1 MHILDLTFFLVY
13 FLALV
18 HYTVRPPV
26 ESAEPTKT
34 LLPGLREA
42 FIIVYA
48 SSQLCKRWE
57 ITIVPSILT
66 LLAFL
71 SCLPSIPRP
80 QDGAYSVLLLAVS
93 LQLLQLHLPR
103 SPSPLLLLPFDF
115 ALPLA
120 TLVQHGIFKIFLPV
134 ITFFLPAL
142 LLAFFLL
149 STSLSDVLL
158 HLTFTIAA
166 GPSPLEAR
174 TAYLAL
180 LAVLFILLLCSL
192 MMLILVYPY
201 LSSQDPPP
209 GRWDRFSRSIGS
221 GARGAMVSVIATY
234 TRPTYFPPPLNL
246 LQFALVSIPS
256 WIFRM
261 LGRERWQAQI
271 NSVEEILWLV
281 FVTPLVVVLSGIY
294 LWGYMS

>member
-142 LLAFFLL
+142 LLAFFLTFNVTIGCPPASNIHNRCWPL
-149 STSLSDVLL
+149 S
-158 HLTFTIAA
+158 
-166 GPSPLEAR
+166 
-174 TAYLAL
+174 
-180 LAVLFILLLCSL
+180 
-192 MMLILVYPY
+192 
-201 LSSQDPPP
+201 
-209 GRWDRFSRSIGS
+209 
-221 GARGAMVSVIATY
+221 ARGANCVPGLTGGSVH
-234 TRPTYFPPPLNL
+234 
-246 LQFALVSIPS
+246 
-256 WIFRM
+256 
-261 LGRERWQAQI
+261 
-271 NSVEEILWLV
+271 
-281 FVTPLVVVLSGIY
+281 LVVMFLNDAYISLPLLILSRSSPRSMGPLFAIY
-294 LWGYMS
+294 RVRCTRGQWFRSLRRTRDRHTFLPH